1 MNWLD
6 AVFWALAAGRMV
18 HRSRR
23 GFVSAAAELGGA
35 GFGLWLAVAFSGQLA
50 TRLSEAGGVP
60 VMLGRPVVFAALLLP
75 PAVLGQVLGQ
85 RAAAL
90 SRESRALWD
99 RLLGA
104 LLGLT
109 EATLLGAVALVAWA
123 QLGGSLQ
130 APALLDSMVAGW
142 LLRWSPVLYQWLAG
156 VLAL

>member
-1 MNWLD
+1 M
-6 AVFWALAAGRMV
+6 
-18 HRSRR
+18 
-23 GFVSAAAELGGA
+23 
-35 GFGLWLAVAFSGQLA
+35 WLAVAFSGQLA